1 MQYEKLVATKLLIV
15 IQKIYRTGKFTEQ
28 QVKFSTIIGKTLA
41 EISHDDQQFLKL
53 MDQETLKLNGHY
65 AVPLLL
71 KPKDVNLQNSRGLAL
86 KEDFESGA
94 FL

>member
-1 MQYEKLVATKLLIV
+1 MLKRIYE
-15 IQKIYRTGKFTEQ
+15 GKFTEQ
-28 QVKFSTIIGKTLA
+28 QVKFSTIIGKTLG

-71 KPKDVNLQNSRGLAL
+71 KPKDVNLHNNRGLAL
-86 KEDFESGA
+86 KEDS
-94 FL
+94 